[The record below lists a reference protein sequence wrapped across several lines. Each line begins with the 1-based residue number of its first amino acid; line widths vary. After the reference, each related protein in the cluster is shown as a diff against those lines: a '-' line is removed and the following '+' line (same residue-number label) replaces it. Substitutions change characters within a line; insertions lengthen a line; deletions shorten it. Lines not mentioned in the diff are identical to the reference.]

1 MDIRQLILPSG
12 IGLSHLRV
20 YDEPGPDGLITGGA
34 HFHGVCS
41 EIYYVLSGTG
51 YVELLSLNGYQKIEL
66 QPNKVVFFRPG
77 VIHRLVNP
85 NKNLEILLI
94 MQNGGLPERGDFILT
109 FTPDIMADTTAYVAA
124 ARAANMTEALA
135 RRNAA
140 NIGFNDL
147 RDTMLADTNN
157 GRRKLREFYD
167 HARRLLLPKVDGFEW
182 VLKSGSLYEAKNSH
196 DAIDFIRNNH
206 MEYLEKAT
214 WEGIYPMN
222 EPLRQGTSGT
232 MHPYAVQESLSAEG
246 QRVA

>member
-41 EIYYVLSGTG
+41 EIYYVLAGTG
-51 YVELLSLNGYQKIEL
+51 HVELLSLNGYEKVEL
-66 QPNKVVFFRPG
+66 RPNKVVFFRPG

-109 FTPDIMADTTAYVAA
+109 FHPEIMADTTRYMAA
-124 ARAANMTEALA
+124 AK
-135 RRNAA
+135 AA
-140 NIGFNDL
+140 NISEALTRRNKANEGFNDL
-147 RDTMLADTNN
+147 RDTMQADPAH
-157 GRRKLREFYD
+157 GREKLRVFYD
-167 HARRLLLPKVDGFEW
+167 HARRILLPKVDGFEW
-182 VLKSGSLYEAKNSH
+182 VLKSGSLYEAKSSH

-206 MEYLEKAT
+206 MEYLEKAS
-214 WEGIYPMN
+214 WAGIYPMN
-222 EPLRQGTSGT
+222 EPLRQGTSGA
-232 MHPYAVQESLSAEG
+232 MHPYAVQEGLPAEG
-246 QRVA
+246 HRVA

>member
-1 MDIRQLILPSG
+1 M
-12 IGLSHLRV
+12 
-20 YDEPGPDGLITGGA
+20 
-34 HFHGVCS
+34 
-41 EIYYVLSGTG
+41 
-51 YVELLSLNGYQKIEL
+51 ELLSLNGYQKIEL

-109 FTPDIMADTTAYVAA
+109 FLPEIMGDTNAYMAA
-124 ARAANMTEALA
+124 SRATNITEALT

-140 NIGFNDL
+140 NLGFNDL
-147 RDTMLADTNN
+147 RDTMLANPN
-157 GRRKLREFYD
+157 KGQQKLREFYD

-182 VLKSGSLYEAKNSH
+182 VLKSGSLYEAKSSH

-214 WEGIYPMN
+214 WAGIYPMN

-232 MHPYAVQESLSAEG
+232 MHPYAVQESLPVEG
-246 QRVA
+246 HRVA

>member
-20 YDEPGPDGLITGGA
+20 YTEPGPDGLITGGA

-41 EIYYVLSGTG
+41 EIYYVLAGTG
-51 YVELLSLNGYQKIEL
+51 QVEMLSLNGYEKIEL

-94 MQNGGLPERGDFILT
+94 MQNGGLPERGDYILT
-109 FTPDIMADTTAYVAA
+109 FRPDIMENHATYMAA
-124 ARAANMTEALA
+124 ARATNLTEALE
-135 RRNAA
+135 RRNKANAGFITLRAA
-140 NIGFNDL
+140 
-147 RDTMLADTNN
+147 MLGDKNE
-157 GRRKLREFYD
+157 GRRKLHEFYG
-167 HARRLLLPKVDGFEW
+167 HARRILLPKVDGFEW
-182 VLKSGSLYEAKNSH
+182 VLKSGSLYEAKTSH

-214 WEGIYPMN
+214 WEGIYPMD

-232 MHPYAVQESLSAEG
+232 MHPYAMQEGLPVEG